1 MAKEDISVRFYEEID
16 GQVVWEGLGDFTHT
30 NVHKQ
35 VAISFRTP
43 RYRDINVKDPVK
55 VNIQLRRPSDGATSE
70 PLPFEL
76 IPLDSGRSTF
86 WSIRRELKKRSATT
100 DLFNQILEDQKAI
113 EQGTY
118 NNQNVGS
125 NDIVVL
131 DTPVDDGPKVIVD
144 PQPEIIIEDHMNT
157 ADKTNDWL
165 QQAQFVLDN
174 NNNNDTNNNLVQNA
188 NDDEKTLNELLEQ
201 VAELDE
207 IYTDHQIRRD
217 NMVIENELKVLEENI
232 PNQGDKMEVDENFDD
247 AATYTSLQ
255 RAFKH
260 PIQMAIGPP
269 IPPRP
274 TEYTQPPPVGW
285 FVHSPTIDNGS
296 LKRENKEDEK
306 LPPLPPKRA
315 KKLPEVFNGDKENK
329 VENEDTNSRRNSTR
343 SLTPRPQSQ
352 IVIMKST
359 ERLSPSTNTNK
370 LPPKPTKVS
379 SNTLPKQKKSG
390 FFSKLFSRKK
400 SKSDVNSNSSVTDLN
415 RDDGIDDLDDSSLNC
430 FDPNDPNRDSIRS
443 TRSLKPTQINNKT
456 GKPVARSQSSVSGK
470 RPNHLQTPD
479 IIHIPLKGDSYNSL
493 PLRSTGSGTH
503 LSLPGNDTYER
514 ASTASL
520 HPIDRK
526 TMSALQLADVPLQDG
541 DLGLIAIADAQ
552 SLKNLCEGEYGIKL
566 DPSVDLTEAE
576 HYALYTSLAPHATAS
591 EFDENSC
598 YYQPVEAGEILTPA
612 DIAKRLANNL

>member
-1 MAKEDISVRFYEEID
+1 
-16 GQVVWEGLGDFTHT
+16 
-30 NVHKQ
+30 
-35 VAISFRTP
+35 
-43 RYRDINVKDPVK
+43 
-55 VNIQLRRPSDGATSE
+55 
-70 PLPFEL
+70 
-76 IPLDSGRSTF
+76 
-86 WSIRRELKKRSATT
+86 
-100 DLFNQILEDQKAI
+100 
-113 EQGTY
+113 
-118 NNQNVGS
+118 
-125 NDIVVL
+125 VL
-131 DTPVDDGPKVIVD
+131 DTPIDESKVIIE
-144 PQPEIIIEDHMNT
+144 PQPEIIIEDHMNMNPT
-157 ADKTNDWL
+157 DKTNDWL
-165 QQAQFVLDN
+165 QQAQFVIDN
-174 NNNNDTNNNLVQNA
+174 NNNTDTNQAIILNNNNNNNNNTNNNT

-207 IYTDHQIRRD
+207 IYTDHQIRRE
-217 NMVIENELKVLEENI
+217 NMAIENELKKLEENI
-232 PNQGDKMEVDENFDD
+232 PQDDADKMDVDDNFDD

-260 PIQMAIGPP
+260 PIQMAIAPP
-269 IPPRP
+269 IPPRVN
-274 TEYTQPPPVGW
+274 ELPPPIIIN
-285 FVHSPTIDNGS
+285 PIIIDNSS
-296 LKRENKEDEK
+296 LKRESKEDEK

-315 KKLPEVFNGDKENK
+315 KKLPELSNGDKENTNN
-329 VENEDTNSRRNSTR
+329 ENEVINSRRNSTR

-359 ERLSPSTNTNK
+359 ERLSPSAKK
-370 LPPKPTKVS
+370 LPPTKPNNNNNC
-379 SNTLPKQKKSG
+379 NTLPKQKKPG

-400 SKSDVNSNSSVTDLN
+400 SKSDVNSNSSLNDLN
-415 RDDGIDDLDDSSLNC
+415 RDEITAADGDDLDDQSSSMNH
-430 FDPNDPNRDSIRS
+430 FDPNDPNRESIRS
-443 TRSLKPTQINNKT
+443 TRSLKPLSNNKS

-470 RPNHLQTPD
+470 RPPNLSPD
-479 IIHIPLKGDSYNSL
+479 VIHIPLKGDSFNSL

-612 DIAKRLANNL
+612 EIAKRLVNNF